1 MGINI
6 TSHAVMRY
14 IQRSK
19 PDLLIIDQS
28 WDKWKIN
35 NREEVMQAE
44 EELIT
49 SLKESKFIVNAGFNK
64 NEKAD
69 FFVNPESLFTFVIIG
84 NNLVTCYPVSFNLD
98 FQGNHEMYQ
107 VLLRNSERL
116 EKELLG
122 MEEGFN
128 KLVSANQDIRDDLG
142 DELKQL
148 RGRIGVIEQELA
160 LLDSKEKLEKTKISG
175 MKSNILST
183 KEKIVR
189 SKMAI

>member
-44 EELIT
+44 EELT
-49 SLKESKFIVNAGFNK
+49 ASLKESKFIVNARFNK

-84 NNLVTCYPVSFNLD
+84 NNLVTCYPVNFNLD
-98 FQGNHEMYQ
+98 FQGNHEMCQ

-128 KLVSANQDIRDDLG
+128 KLVSTNQDVRDDLE

-160 LLDSKEKLEKTKISG
+160 LLDSKEKLEKTKIGG